1 MKKLLAIVL
10 FCVFLVPCTYGETI
24 TYSDGSKY
32 VGEVFNGLLHGQGTL
47 TFPSGEK
54 YVGEWKDGKKHGQG
68 TFTYPDGRK
77 YVGEWKDNNQWSG
90 TMYNADGSIEGK
102 YKEGKWSP

>member
-54 YVGEWKDGKKHGQG
+54 YVGEWKD
-68 TFTYPDGRK
+68 
-77 YVGEWKDNNQWSG
+77 NNQWSG